1 MSGQAGADTR
11 VARGRI
17 SRMASKGEKTRAEI
31 VECARKLF
39 YEHGYDA
46 TSFTQIVEASGLF
59 RGNIY
64 HYFKTKD
71 DILQAVVAS
80 YLDDYSALLEQWE
93 RKYKDPRTR
102 LHAFVD
108 MIVGRKTELVKYGCP
123 IGSLN
128 TELGKEHRALQ
139 NEARALFELFRL
151 WLTGCFRDLKH
162 EADADA
168 LALHLLGRAQGIAVI
183 SHVYQD
189 KQLLTREIEQLK
201 HWIDAF

>member
-1 MSGQAGADTR
+1 MPG
-11 VARGRI
+11 
-17 SRMASKGEKTRAEI
+17 MASKGEKTRADI
-31 VECARKLF
+31 VDCARKLF

-46 TSFTQIVEASGLF
+46 TSFTHIVDASGLV

-71 DILQAVVAS
+71 DILRAVVER
-80 YLDDYSALLEQWE
+80 YLDDYAALLAQWE
-93 RKYKDPRTR
+93 RKHSTPRAR

-108 MIVGRKTELVKYGCP
+108 MIAGRKTELVKYGCP

-128 TELGKEHRALQ
+128 TELGKERRELQRA
-139 NEARALFELFRL
+139 ARALFELFRG
-151 WLTGCFRDLKH
+151 WLASCFRDLGH

-183 SHVYQD
+183 SHVYRD
-189 KQLLTREIEQLK
+189 KPLLERETTQLK
-201 HWIDAF
+201 QWIDAL